1 MQQNSQYQ
9 TPFLLERQLSVIK
22 NKGDQKKI
30 SAWGVFKS
38 PCHRYLPKGG
48 GGGGAHYVSCQKRLR
63 KIEFVFEGSIFK
75 CQLWPALPKHPI
87 NV

>member
-1 MQQNSQYQ
+1 MPTKPTVSG
-9 TPFLLERQLSVIK
+9 PFLLGRQVIK
-22 NKGDQKKI
+22 NKGDKKKI

-38 PCHRYLPKGG
+38 PSHRYLSGG

-75 CQLWPALPKHPI
+75 CQLWPALPKQPI

>member
-1 MQQNSQYQ
+1 MQQNSQHQ

-48 GGGGAHYVSCQKRLR
+48 GGGGGAHYVSCQKILR
-63 KIEFVFEGSIFK
+63 KIEVVF
-75 CQLWPALPKHPI
+75 
-87 NV
+87 